1 MLLIVVYLFCT
12 VFATATTG
20 CKPAKINYYG
30 FVARIYRYHLNS
42 HMGWHP
48 DFFSDHYKRYHWSH
62 GPENRLKNN
71 IKEQKPL
78 KVVKK
83 IKNINFDIHASSY
96 EIVHG
101 EVYGYPMT
109 VSNFTLEL
117 SGYFRAHSTGT
128 YTFRLAADN
137 GATLQ
142 FGSGLTCCDDASGSV
157 SGKFHIETMGPH
169 GGGGNTAKNVHM
181 ASFDLTEGIYYPVKI
196 VMFNWRGNAGLH
208 LSATDPSGETTTEF
222 GRAVFQGKFDQKC
235 TTTVTSAWKKTFT
248 STKTQLGA
256 STNTVVVR
264 VPKATIT
271 RTIAGQHTYA
281 LTRTVTGELTNT
293 VVVEK
298 ASSAPPAVK
307 TLKKPLKKTTAPEKG
322 HGKPSSALSGHPSP
336 IEVSKTQSEP
346 QKSAVV
352 KPPAHHN
359 KHKNHFES
367 TFHKQDAFFG
377 KSDSLALKCIQSLLG
392 KARRA
397 ADLPE
402 YCLPEEG
409 ETSAALLHDELFDPS
424 ILENHRDLDGLEHNA
439 ENLGLDNSTDIVS
452 NMDEKNDSD
461 YERLFSELMRLE
473 EDSDGVSEQDN
484 MGNSPESVQI
494 DYPAAITSLVSTFGN
509 KELISSSSESGSEHT
524 KESTATGA
532 ISTTSGSFD
541 GFEAGNLGEDANSNL
556 NSHHTMV
563 PPNPKGEDEAALSL
577 RREQLFLALV
587 RNQGATPTPIGR
599 DHPRFEDSAISSN
612 SIFGLSAAGSTTQSA
627 VVSELPSMKSA
638 SVIHDMGLQ
647 PKEPESMSTLIVDDS
662 ALDSAAEPLPMSD
675 ASPPQSFL
683 HQKPEESLMGNA
695 VVSNVPGIEKVS
707 IYSDNESSI
716 SSMGSQS
723 EVWIESKAEPQP
735 SVVSNSEFHG
745 NSENV
750 VSSQNAA
757 SGLGSTS
764 HAMHFSYSSASAGV
778 EEPQSDVAKG
788 HRAPEKAG
796 QVSQAYDFEKERITS
811 ESFSSLPD
819 LPLSDTIHETYTW
832 GSESAEPATGSD
844 VEPIQ
849 ALSASSMQN
858 LKLVDTSSESVITPL
873 EEGVVH
879 NTGFGVLLGDES
891 HLSGS
896 GGKMAPELLF
906 AEETAGVSN
915 EDHLPK
921 SEFSNGT
928 FEAAKL
934 LEVESVSTNH
944 SSTPSP
950 GLLSTSISQP
960 KETGTVDEDS
970 NTVPGNEEMFEEDLG
985 EVFGNGEEVFPE
997 ETHNVGSN
1005 SGQNSGQNSVFEST
1019 SSASP
1024 SISFPLKDSSETTS
1038 GPEALFSE
1046 KDQAADSGFEGNS
1059 GSGNKI
1065 SGFTP
1070 VASSSMIESSGSSDV
1085 LETFSFYSLEKEES
1099 QRLEETLDVA
1109 SASPSK
1115 SAGQESG
1122 SFLSE
1127 HKKAEIHEVEMHKS
1141 GEKSAVSS
1149 SHSNANTFFGE
1160 IDLVS
1165 GAISA
1170 FSDAGVLSESLSVS
1184 ELAQNTV
1191 LPSAASDAFPE
1202 SEGDKIA
1209 LPSFNSPDRTA
1220 EVHSNGPSKDSLAQG
1235 SNSDKSGSPQ
1245 DSFEKANGQAAGDAK
1260 VAEAPSNSSG
1270 SDDSRES
1277 PLDPGSSLA
1286 NKNSISEL
1294 ASNESDTIVSGFA
1307 KENIMGSTPS
1317 SVLFD
1322 ESTNTSNG
1330 QVTDKD
1336 EGKNNVFDESD
1347 ANDTYLDSIKSISA
1361 FGTASMSMTLS
1372 DLGSDSGLVSD
1383 AESANLRAK
1392 DGFESSSETGLP
1404 VMQTHVEFS
1413 SAFLIRNGSKSE
1425 ASETVKDTKG
1435 RASSESSHSKYSVDS
1450 AGSFAGGPESEI
1462 ANLDLLNTSS
1472 INHIIGSNR
1481 LSNSSGNNVGESKA
1495 LQSENADSEESMGD
1509 HEFEDISE
1517 ASDDDNSQNLFGVDV
1532 FSSLQGSLD
1541 AYKAAETRA
1550 RVDKFMNLPSKSA
1563 SENELIESES
1573 FESGA
1578 SKVFS
1583 QAAPLITS
1591 GALEMVHENQS
1602 QVDAGESIG
1611 QAQVEALG
1619 GLNSSSAKIQ
1629 KPFAILEHENDTGAL
1644 FHHMT
1649 WSGEYS
1655 FSGFQ
1660 PHKSSGLSLVSDQN
1674 QISASHVLPESKAS
1688 IDSTGFA
1695 DAGLGSVILSKSM
1708 AEAYQVSQMGASGHG
1723 HENSQNSSPI
1733 SHGEF
1738 AAEDSKTMP
1747 PAENLSQDF
1756 GSPAFP
1762 SGVSMVKGVL
1772 QTDRDEKETPA
1783 SSHIIDDIPSSHAS
1797 FPEGSNQVLEMSK
1810 NPEIDSYS
1818 LSSTEESWEKSYFV
1832 DSESLV
1838 SKFEEEA
1845 NPKSSETP
1853 VEEEPSQTVGMEL
1866 SPTDLADSDF
1876 DDLHGNGQGIEISTD
1891 AFETSVST
1899 QEEML
1904 ASTKS
1909 DFGRPTHSSEDSTSA
1924 SLDEVKSSLLP
1935 EFSAKF
1941 PSSDSKTPVPEY
1953 DSKSVPSMTTGKISP
1968 SSIMDSDSSSHES
1981 VKEPRPLRL
1990 RKSVAGEENVDS
2002 TGLGPAIVPANNT
2015 SIADSII
2022 SSSVD
2027 AAVSSASISA
2037 GSGKGQDII
2046 DELSHSTQQGY
2057 PIHGMPAKNA
2067 SESQTSGIYAES
2079 VPSPS
2084 TQGAAET
2091 DSAWSRIEASS
2102 NSGKPSFDV
2111 YDLTQTNGPLVN
2123 DQNMVDESALVYSD
2137 TPIGA
2142 SSAKSEYS
2150 MKELESLTISENGPA
2165 ASEVAPIASSNGS
2178 YSAWASLVES
2188 ANYSQGIADIREA
2201 DAGLVAKASGD
2212 GFRRTSEYDLSQ
2224 PERSKEKIGIVS
2236 EKFST
2241 ASANEKDSFA
2251 SAPISGNATF
2261 SNASESMIS
2270 SAFEDS
2276 SSTRDIAGHVY
2287 SLSGSLA
2294 LSTSHSAGDS
2304 SESDHYFSGNELLG
2318 SVNSKDYETSTNHT
2332 YSAAGS
2338 LEIGFIANLKKSP
2351 QSGRHDTVNSTDL
2364 SQISY
2369 FSDDSKDSGHDSASN
2384 LSAHGGKFV
2393 DKEHAYMLS
2402 LEDMMFAD
2410 EAVYAN
2416 DDMSTNQVGFIA
2428 SSKQVSKLQH
2438 SGFEKPGKEKSTT
2451 RRVISAAPSATM
2463 TSLGFHSPESSNIS
2477 TQKSSGDESP
2487 LDLQESELDEDIRI
2501 DGFAITDFET
2511 MSESAGTSLPMNESP
2526 GRLATKTSDVM
2537 ELSGNLARNT
2547 SLSMRSWPNFVA
2559 STLRS
2564 DSTGARTFPGNRTLL
2579 QSKTSALET
2588 GSTHP
2593 VFPSF
2598 SSHEL
2603 GSGQISDSA
2612 TLQKTQAKT
2621 LSRESSHEVPTGPIV
2636 TQAMVETR
2644 PTAEKNV
2651 RYTSLSTA
2659 DGGIVSPDS
2668 LGATFADYG
2677 SPTDAPARV
2686 FNTGSA
2692 SRFESQ
2698 SFQFSTSSREPQD
2711 QKINFEQDIGTLTTT
2726 ETSGMAFGF
2735 QETPLRD
2742 EAKTW
2747 VHNSG
2752 SDASELAI
2760 HSWKEVGNNSESMAS
2775 TYQIDASNTP
2785 KATPSIYGL
2794 IKSEQIHAN
2803 NVPIITELG
2812 SLSPGEGNNNMPKI
2826 SVSEKNEENTNF
2838 SLSACESLGSID
2850 SCKLSSDV
2858 SNAHNTISDDWK
2870 KTITTIFCPY
2880 ESCGKDTF
2888 VADKMNSSASNASK
2902 NSKNEVLSAVHDTI
2916 NSALH
2921 KTNTFQNASVESLR
2935 HVPVMEGAGAV
2946 TSAMS
2951 LLAITAHFV
2960 NFLLF

>member
-62 GPENRLKNN
+62 GAENRLKNN
-71 IKEQKPL
+71 IMEQKPL

-307 TLKKPLKKTTAPEKG
+307 SSKKPLKKTTASGKG
-322 HGKPSSALSGHPSP
+322 HEKPNSALFGRPTSLA
-336 IEVSKTQSEP
+336 VSKTQSEP
-346 QKSAVV
+346 EKSAVV

-367 TFHKQDAFFG
+367 TFHRKNASHEKGGF
-377 KSDSLALKCIQSLLG
+377 LALTCIQSLLG

-402 YCLPEEG
+402 YCLPEEE

-424 ILENHRDLDGLEHNA
+424 ILENHRDIDGLEHNA
-439 ENLGLDNSTDIVS
+439 ENLGFDNSTEVIS
-452 NMDEKNDSD
+452 SLDEKNDPD
-461 YERLFSELMRLE
+461 FEKLFGEYVRFE
-473 EDSDGVSEQDN
+473 ETLDGIPDQDN
-484 MGNSPESVQI
+484 MENSPESVQI
-494 DYPAAITSLVSTFGN
+494 DSTVAKTS
-509 KELISSSSESGSEHT
+509 LISSFVYMKLISSRSESGLENT
-524 KESTATGA
+524 KESTTTGA
-532 ISTTSGSFD
+532 ISTISGSFD
-541 GFEAGNLGEDANSNL
+541 GFDAGNLGENANSN
-556 NSHHTMV
+556 SIPHHTMV
-563 PPNPKGEDEAALSL
+563 PPNPKAEDEAALSL
-577 RREQLFLALV
+577 RRDQLFLALV
-587 RNQGATPTPIGR
+587 RNQGATPTPIER
-599 DHPRFEDSAISSN
+599 EHPRSESYAISSN
-612 SIFGLSAAGSTTQSA
+612 SIFGLSAAGSTTQSD

-638 SVIHDMGLQ
+638 SVIHNAILQ
-647 PKEPESMSTLIVDDS
+647 PNEPESMSTLIVDDS
-662 ALDSAAEPLPMSD
+662 ALDYAAEPLPLTD
-675 ASPPQSFL
+675 ASPSQGFMD
-683 HQKPEESLMGNA
+683 QKPEESLMGNA
-695 VVSNVPGIEKVS
+695 VVSSGPEFEKAS
-707 IYSDNESSI
+707 FYSNDELSTSSI
-716 SSMGSQS
+716 GSQS
-723 EVWIESKAEPQP
+723 EVWNESNAEPQP

-745 NSENV
+745 NSENA
-750 VSSQNAA
+750 VSSQNIV
-757 SGLGSTS
+757 SGLESTS
-764 HAMHFSYSSASAGV
+764 HAMHSSYSSASVSAR
-778 EEPQSDVAKG
+778 EPHSDVAKG

-796 QVSQAYDFEKERITS
+796 QVSQAYDFKEERITS
-811 ESFSSLPD
+811 ESLSSLPD

-832 GSESAEPATGSD
+832 GSESAGPATGSD

-849 ALSASSMQN
+849 ALSAASMQN
-858 LKLVDTSSESVITPL
+858 LKLVDTSSESMFTPL
-873 EEGVVH
+873 EEGVIH
-879 NTGFGVLLGDES
+879 NTGANFSLVDES

-915 EDHLPK
+915 GDDLLN
-921 SEFSNGT
+921 SEISNGT

-934 LEVESVSTNH
+934 SAVESVSTNH

-950 GLLSTSISQP
+950 GSLSANISQP
-960 KETGTVDEDS
+960 KETGTVGEEADM
-970 NTVPGNEEMFEEDLG
+970 VPGNEEMFEEDLG

-997 ETHNVGSN
+997 ESDDIDSN
-1005 SGQNSGQNSVFEST
+1005 LGQNSVFEST
-1019 SSASP
+1019 SSAFS
-1024 SISFPLKDSSETTS
+1024 SIPFPLKDSSETIS
-1038 GPEALFSE
+1038 GFEASFSE
-1046 KDQAADSGFEGNS
+1046 KYQAADSGFEGNS
-1059 GSGNKI
+1059 LVSESGNKI

-1070 VASSSMIESSGSSDV
+1070 VASSTMIESSGSSEV
-1085 LETFSFYSLEKEES
+1085 LEKFSFYSPENEEL
-1099 QRLEETLDVA
+1099 QRLEETLNVA
-1109 SASPSK
+1109 STNPLK

-1122 SFLSE
+1122 SSLSE

-1141 GEKSAVSS
+1141 GEKSAFSS
-1149 SHSNANTFFGE
+1149 SHSNANAFFGE

-1170 FSDAGVLSESLSVS
+1170 LSGAGVVSESLSAS
-1184 ELAQNTV
+1184 ELAQSTV

-1202 SEGDKIA
+1202 SKSDKIA
-1209 LPSFNSPDRTA
+1209 LPSLSSPEMTA
-1220 EVHSNGPSKDSLAQG
+1220 EMHLTYPAKDPLAQG
-1235 SNSDKSGSPQ
+1235 SYSDKSGSPR
-1245 DSFEKANGQAAGDAK
+1245 DSFEKGNGQAADDAK

-1270 SDDSRES
+1270 SPDSRES

-1286 NKNSISEL
+1286 NKNSVSEL
-1294 ASNESDTIVSGFA
+1294 VSNIMDTFSLDFA

-1322 ESTNTSNG
+1322 ESTNTLNS
-1330 QVTDKD
+1330 QVTDKN
-1336 EGKNNVFDESD
+1336 EGKNDVFDESVT
-1347 ANDTYLDSIKSISA
+1347 NDTSRDSIKPISA
-1361 FGTASMSMTLS
+1361 LGTASMSMTLS
-1372 DLGSDSGLVSD
+1372 DLGSASGSVSD

-1392 DGFESSSETGLP
+1392 DGFESNSEIGLSF
-1404 VMQTHVEFS
+1404 VQTHVEFS

-1425 ASETVKDTKG
+1425 VSETVKDTKG

-1450 AGSFAGGPESEI
+1450 AGAFVSGTESEF
-1462 ANLDLLNTSS
+1462 ANLELLNTSS

-1481 LSNSSGNNVGESKA
+1481 LSNSSGENVNDFKPS
-1495 LQSENADSEESMGD
+1495 QSENAVSEESMGD
-1509 HEFEDISE
+1509 NEFEDISE
-1517 ASDDDNSQNLFGVDV
+1517 NNDEENSQNLFGVDV
-1532 FSSLQGSLD
+1532 FTSLQGSLD
-1541 AYKAAETRA
+1541 AYKAAETGA
-1550 RVDKFMNLPSKSA
+1550 HVNKFMHLPLKSA

-1591 GALEMVHENQS
+1591 GALELIDENKS
-1602 QVDAGESIG
+1602 QVDAGESIS

-1619 GLNSSSAKIQ
+1619 ESNSSSAKIP
-1629 KPFAILEHENDTGAL
+1629 KPFAILEHENGTDTL
-1644 FHHMT
+1644 FHHMAR
-1649 WSGEYS
+1649 SGEYS
-1655 FSGFQ
+1655 FSGFR
-1660 PHKSSGLSLVSDQN
+1660 PAKSSGSSLVSDQD

-1695 DAGLGSVILSKSM
+1695 DASLGSVILSNSM
-1708 AEAYQVSQMGASGHG
+1708 AEVYQISQMGASSHG
-1723 HENSQNSSPI
+1723 HENAQNSFPS

-1747 PAENLSQDF
+1747 PVKNLSQDF
-1756 GSPAFP
+1756 GNSAFP
-1762 SGVSMVKGVL
+1762 SGDSMVKGVS
-1772 QTDRDEKETPA
+1772 QTDRDGKETPA
-1783 SSHIIDDIPSSHAS
+1783 SSDIIDVIPSSHAS

-1810 NPEIDSYS
+1810 HPDFDLYS
-1818 LSSTEESWEKSYFV
+1818 LRPTEDSWDKSYFV
-1832 DSESLV
+1832 DSESLI

-1853 VEEEPSQTVGMEL
+1853 VEEDPSQTVGMEL
-1866 SPTDLADSDF
+1866 SPTDLADTDF
-1876 DDLHGNGQGIEISTD
+1876 DDLHGNGQGIEITTD

-1904 ASTKS
+1904 ASANS
-1909 DFGRPTHSSEDSTSA
+1909 DFGRPNHSSEDSTSA
-1924 SLDEVKSSLLP
+1924 SLDEVKSSQIP
-1935 EFSAKF
+1935 EFSARV
-1941 PSSDSKTPVPEY
+1941 PSSDSKTFAPEY
-1953 DSKSVPSMTTGKISP
+1953 DSKSDPSMATGEVSP
-1968 SSIMDSDSSSHES
+1968 SSITASESSSHES

-2002 TGLGPAIVPANNT
+2002 TGLGPTIFPANNT
-2015 SIADSII
+2015 SIADTII
-2022 SSSVD
+2022 SLSVD
-2027 AAVSSASISA
+2027 DALSSASIWTEV
-2037 GSGKGQDII
+2037 GKGQDLI
-2046 DELSHSTQQGY
+2046 DELSSSTQQGY
-2057 PIHGMPAKNA
+2057 PLHEKSAKNA
-2067 SESQTSGIYAES
+2067 SESDSSGIYAES

-2091 DSAWSRIEASS
+2091 ESAWSRIEAGS
-2102 NSGKPSFDV
+2102 NSGKPSSDE

-2123 DQNMVDESALVYSD
+2123 DQNVVKVSALVSSI

-2150 MKELESLTISENGPA
+2150 MKELESLTISENGSAP
-2165 ASEVAPIASSNGS
+2165 SEVAPVASNNGS
-2178 YSAWASLVES
+2178 YSAWAPPVE
-2188 ANYSQGIADIREA
+2188 NLDYSQEIAGIREENA
-2201 DAGLVAKASGD
+2201 KLVGKASGD
-2212 GFRRTSEYDLSQ
+2212 GFGGTSEYDLSQ
-2224 PERSKEKIGIVS
+2224 TDRQTSRIELFS
-2236 EKFST
+2236 ETYSS

-2251 SAPISGNATF
+2251 GAPTSDNATF
-2261 SNASESMIS
+2261 SIASESMIS

-2276 SSTRDIAGHVY
+2276 SSIHDIAGHSY
-2287 SLSGSLA
+2287 SLPSSPA
-2294 LSTSHSAGDS
+2294 LSTIHSTGS
-2304 SESDHYFSGNELLG
+2304 LSKSDHYLLGNELFE
-2318 SVNSKDYETSTNHT
+2318 SSNSKDYETSTNHT
-2332 YSAAGS
+2332 DSAAGS
-2338 LEIGFIANLKKSP
+2338 LESGFIANLRKMP
-2351 QSGRHDTVNSTDL
+2351 QSGRHDTINSTDL

-2369 FSDDSKDSGHDSASN
+2369 LSDHAEGSGHDSASN
-2384 LSAHGGKFV
+2384 ISAQGGNFV
-2393 DKEHAYMLS
+2393 EKEQAYMLS

-2416 DDMSTNQVGFIA
+2416 DDMSTDQVGQNAF
-2428 SSKQVSKLQH
+2428 SKEVSKLQN
-2438 SGFEKPGKEKSTT
+2438 SGFEKPGEEKVTA
-2451 RRVISAAPSATM
+2451 RHVISAASFATM
-2463 TSLGFHSPESSNIS
+2463 TSLGFHSAEPRNIS
-2477 TQKSSGDESP
+2477 TQKSSGDEPPMDS
-2487 LDLQESELDEDIRI
+2487 QEMELDEDIRI

-2511 MSESAGTSLPMNESP
+2511 MSESAETSLSMNESS
-2526 GRLATKTSDVM
+2526 GTMATRTSDVM
-2537 ELSGNLARNT
+2537 ELSVISARNT
-2547 SLSMRSWPNFVA
+2547 SLTLESSSNSVT
-2559 STLRS
+2559 STFSS
-2564 DSTGARTFPGNRTLL
+2564 DSTGAQTLPGNSTLL
-2579 QSKTSALET
+2579 QSKTSALDT
-2588 GSTHP
+2588 GSSHP
-2593 VFPSF
+2593 IF
-2598 SSHEL
+2598 SGFSAHMFDL
-2603 GSGQISDSA
+2603 GRISDSA
-2612 TLQKTQAKT
+2612 ALQKTQART
-2621 LSRESSHEVPTGPIV
+2621 LSRESSHGVPTGPMV

-2644 PTAEKNV
+2644 PTAEDNV

-2659 DGGIVSPDS
+2659 DGGIVSADS
-2668 LGATFADYG
+2668 SGATFADYG
-2677 SPTDAPARV
+2677 SPADFPV
-2686 FNTGSA
+2686 HMIETGSA

-2698 SFQFSTSSREPQD
+2698 SFQFSTSLREPQD
-2711 QKINFEQDIGTLTTT
+2711 QKVKFEQDIETLTTI
-2726 ETSGMAFGF
+2726 ESSGMAFGF
-2735 QETPLRD
+2735 QETPLRE

-2752 SDASELAI
+2752 SDASKPAI
-2760 HSWKEVGNNSESMAS
+2760 FSWKGVENNTESMTP
-2775 TYQIDASNTP
+2775 TYQFDASNTP

-2803 NVPIITELG
+2803 IVPIITELG
-2812 SLSPGEGNNNMPKI
+2812 SLSLGEGNNNMPKI
-2826 SVSEKNEENTNF
+2826 SVSVKNEENENF
-2838 SLSACESLGSID
+2838 LLSTCESLGSID

-2858 SNAHNTISDDWK
+2858 SNAHNTIPDDWK

-2888 VADKMNSSASNASK
+2888 VADKIDSSSSDASK
-2902 NSKNEVLSAVHDTI
+2902 YSKNEFVSAVHDTI
-2916 NSALH
+2916 NSAFH
-2921 KTNTFQNASVESLR
+2921 KTNTFQNASVESPR

-2946 TSAMS
+2946 TPAMS

>member
-62 GPENRLKNN
+62 GAENRLKNN
-71 IKEQKPL
+71 IMEQKPL

-248 STKTQLGA
+248 STRTQLGA

-271 RTIAGQHTYA
+271 RTIAGQHMYA

-307 TLKKPLKKTTAPEKG
+307 TLKKPLKKTTASEKG

-346 QKSAVV
+346 EKSAVV

-367 TFHKQDAFFG
+367 TFHRKNASHEKGGF
-377 KSDSLALKCIQSLLG
+377 LALTCIQSLLG

-409 ETSAALLHDELFDPS
+409 KELTAALLHDELFDPS
-424 ILENHRDLDGLEHNA
+424 ILENHHDLDGLEHNA
-439 ENLGLDNSTDIVS
+439 ENLGFDNSTDIVS
-452 NMDEKNDSD
+452 NMDEKNDPD

-473 EDSDGVSEQDN
+473 EDSDGVSEQEN
-484 MGNSPESVQI
+484 MENSPESVQI
-494 DYPAAITSLVSTFGN
+494 DYPAAKTSLVSSFVN
-509 KELISSSSESGSEHT
+509 KELISSSSESGSENT
-524 KESTATGA
+524 KESTTTGA
-532 ISTTSGSFD
+532 ISTISGSFD
-541 GFEAGNLGEDANSNL
+541 GFEAGNLGENANSNL

-563 PPNPKGEDEAALSL
+563 PPIPKGEDEAALSL
-577 RREQLFLALV
+577 RRDQLFLALV
-587 RNQGATPTPIGR
+587 RNQGAALTAIER
-599 DHPRFEDSAISSN
+599 ENPRSENSAISSG
-612 SIFGLSAAGSTTQSA
+612 SIFGLSAAGSTTQSGM
-627 VVSELPSMKSA
+627 VSGMPSMKSA
-638 SVIHDMGLQ
+638 SVIHVTGLQ
-647 PKEPESMSTLIVDDS
+647 PKEPEMRTTLIADDS

-675 ASPPQSFL
+675 ASPSQGFMD
-683 HQKPEESLMGNA
+683 QKPEESLMGNA
-695 VVSNVPGIEKVS
+695 VVSNVPEFEKVS
-707 IYSDNESSI
+707 IYSNNESSI
-716 SSMGSQS
+716 SSIGSQS
-723 EVWIESKAEPQP
+723 EVWIESNAEPQP
-735 SVVSNSEFHG
+735 SVVSNSEFHR

-750 VSSQNAA
+750 VSFQNAA
-757 SGLGSTS
+757 NGYESAT
-764 HAMHFSYSSASAGV
+764 HAMSSSYSSASAGV

-788 HRAPEKAG
+788 HIASEKAG
-796 QVSQAYDFEKERITS
+796 QVSQAYDFEKENMHR
-811 ESFSSLPD
+811 ESLSSLPD
-819 LPLSDTIHETYTW
+819 LPLSNNIHETYIW
-832 GSESAEPATGSD
+832 GSESAEPATSSD

-849 ALSASSMQN
+849 ALSAASMQN

-873 EEGVVH
+873 EAGVIH
-879 NTGFGVLLGDES
+879 NTGFGVSLGDAS

-921 SEFSNGT
+921 SELSNGT

-934 LEVESVSTNH
+934 STIESVSTNH

-950 GLLSTSISQP
+950 GSLSTHMSQP
-960 KETGTVDEDS
+960 KETGTVGEEADM
-970 NTVPGNEEMFEEDLG
+970 VPGNEEMFEEDLG

-997 ETHNVGSN
+997 ESYDIGS
-1005 SGQNSGQNSVFEST
+1005 NSGQNSVFEST

-1024 SISFPLKDSSETTS
+1024 SIPFSLKDSSETMS
-1038 GPEALFSE
+1038 GSEASFSE
-1046 KDQAADSGFEGNS
+1046 KYQAADSGFEGNS
-1059 GSGNKI
+1059 LVLGSGNQ
-1065 SGFTP
+1065 SGAFTP
-1070 VASSSMIESSGSSDV
+1070 VASSTMIESSGSSEV
-1085 LETFSFYSLEKEES
+1085 LEKFSFFSPENEELSRSEK
-1099 QRLEETLDVA
+1099 TLDVA
-1109 SASPSK
+1109 SASLV
-1115 SAGQESG
+1115 AGQESG
-1122 SFLSE
+1122 SSLGE
-1127 HKKAEIHEVEMHKS
+1127 HKKAEIHEVEMEKS
-1141 GEKSAVSS
+1141 EKASAVSS
-1149 SHSNANTFFGE
+1149 SHSNANAFFGE

-1165 GAISA
+1165 GAFSA
-1170 FSDAGVLSESLSVS
+1170 LSGAGVVSESLSVP
-1184 ELAQNTV
+1184 ELAQSTV

-1202 SEGDKIA
+1202 SEGDKVVSA
-1209 LPSFNSPDRTA
+1209 LLSSPEKTA
-1220 EVHSNGPSKDSLAQG
+1220 EMHLTYPAKDPLAQE
-1235 SNSDKSGSPQ
+1235 SYSDKSGSPK
-1245 DSFEKANGQAAGDAK
+1245 DSFEKANGQAADDAN
-1260 VAEAPSNSSG
+1260 VAEAPSNLSG

-1294 ASNESDTIVSGFA
+1294 ASNESDTFVSGSARELFRD
-1307 KENIMGSTPS
+1307 STPS
-1317 SVLFD
+1317 RLSFD
-1322 ESTNTSNG
+1322 ESTNTLNG
-1330 QVTDKD
+1330 QVTDKG
-1336 EGKNNVFDESD
+1336 EGTNNVSDESV
-1347 ANDTYLDSIKSISA
+1347 ANDTSRDSIKSISA

-1372 DLGSDSGLVSD
+1372 DLGSDSGSVSD

-1392 DGFESSSETGLP
+1392 DGFESYSETGLP
-1404 VMQTHVEFS
+1404 VVQTHVEFS

-1425 ASETVKDTKG
+1425 ASETVKDTNG
-1435 RASSESSHSKYSVDS
+1435 RASSGSSHSKYSVDS
-1450 AGSFAGGPESEI
+1450 AGSFAGGTESEF

-1472 INHIIGSNR
+1472 INHSIGSNR
-1481 LSNSSGNNVGESKA
+1481 LSNSSGENVGESKA
-1495 LQSENADSEESMGD
+1495 SQSENADSEESMGNN
-1509 HEFEDISE
+1509 EFEDISE
-1517 ASDDDNSQNLFGVDV
+1517 SSDEDNSQNLFGVDV
-1532 FSSLQGSLD
+1532 FTSLRGSLD
-1541 AYKAAETRA
+1541 AYKAAETGA
-1550 RVDKFMNLPSKSA
+1550 HVDKFMKLPSKSA
-1563 SENELIESES
+1563 QEKEIFDSEP
-1573 FESGA
+1573 FDSGA

-1591 GALEMVHENQS
+1591 GALELIDENPS
-1602 QVDAGESIG
+1602 QVDAGESIS

-1619 GLNSSSAKIQ
+1619 GSNSSNAKIP
-1629 KPFAILEHENDTGAL
+1629 KPFAILEHENDTGTL

-1655 FSGFQ
+1655 FSGSQ
-1660 PHKSSGLSLVSDQN
+1660 PAKSSGLSLVSDQD
-1674 QISASHVLPESKAS
+1674 QISLSHVLPESKAS
-1688 IDSTGFA
+1688 INSTGFA
-1695 DAGLGSVILSKSM
+1695 DASLESVILSKSM
-1708 AEAYQVSQMGASGHG
+1708 AEVYQISQMGASSHG
-1723 HENSQNSSPI
+1723 HENAQNPLPS
-1733 SHGEF
+1733 SHGQI

-1747 PAENLSQDF
+1747 PVKNLSQDF
-1756 GSPAFP
+1756 GNPAFP
-1762 SGVSMVKGVL
+1762 SGASMVREVSS
-1772 QTDRDEKETPA
+1772 TDRDEKEMPA

-1797 FPEGSNQVLEMSK
+1797 FPEGSNQVLELSK
-1810 NPEIDSYS
+1810 HPDFDSYS
-1818 LSSTEESWEKSYFV
+1818 LRPTEDSWEKSYFV
-1832 DSESLV
+1832 DSEKLV
-1838 SKFEEEA
+1838 SKFEEKA
-1845 NPKSSETP
+1845 NPKSFETP
-1853 VEEEPSQTVGMEL
+1853 VEEEPSQTVEMEL

-1904 ASTKS
+1904 ASANS
-1909 DFGRPTHSSEDSTSA
+1909 DFGHPTYSIEDLTSA
-1924 SLDEVKSSLLP
+1924 GLDEVKSSQLP

-1941 PSSDSKTPVPEY
+1941 PSSDSKTFAPED
-1953 DSKSVPSMTTGKISP
+1953 DSKSVPSMATGDFSP
-1968 SSIMDSDSSSHES
+1968 SSFTDLDSSSHES

-1990 RKSVAGEENVDS
+1990 RKSVAGEENINS
-2002 TGLGPAIVPANNT
+2002 TGLVSNTFPANNT
-2015 SIADSII
+2015 SIVDTII

-2027 AAVSSASISA
+2027 AALSSASIWTEM
-2037 GSGKGQDII
+2037 GKDQDII
-2046 DELSHSTQQGY
+2046 DELSHSTQQGHS
-2057 PIHGMPAKNA
+2057 IHGIPAENA

-2079 VPSPS
+2079 VPSLN
-2084 TQGAAET
+2084 TQAAAET
-2091 DSAWSRIEASS
+2091 ESAWSRIEAGS

-2111 YDLTQTNGPLVN
+2111 YDLMRTNGPLEN
-2123 DQNMVDESALVYSD
+2123 GQNMVSGSALVSSI

-2150 MKELESLTISENGPA
+2150 MKELESLTISEIGSA

-2178 YSAWASLVES
+2178 YSAWASSVES
-2188 ANYSQGIADIREA
+2188 PNYSEDKTNIREA
-2201 DAGLVAKASGD
+2201 DAGLVPKNPGD
-2212 GFRRTSEYDLSQ
+2212 GFRGTSEYGWSQ
-2224 PERSKEKIGIVS
+2224 SDRPTSRIELFS
-2236 EKFST
+2236 ETYSS
-2241 ASANEKDSFA
+2241 ASANEKNSFA
-2251 SAPISGNATF
+2251 SAAISGNATF
-2261 SNASESMIS
+2261 SIASESMMS

-2287 SLSGSLA
+2287 SLPSSPA
-2294 LSTSHSAGDS
+2294 LSTIHSTGS
-2304 SESDHYFSGNELLG
+2304 LSKSDHYFSGNELLG

-2332 YSAAGS
+2332 DSAAGS
-2338 LEIGFIANLKKSP
+2338 LESGFIANLKKSP

-2369 FSDDSKDSGHDSASN
+2369 LSDDSKDSGHDSASN
-2384 LSAHGGKFV
+2384 ISAQGDNLV
-2393 DKEHAYMLS
+2393 EKEHAYMLS

-2416 DDMSTNQVGFIA
+2416 DDISTDQVGFIA
-2428 SSKQVSKLQH
+2428 SSKEVSRLQN
-2438 SGFEKPGKEKSTT
+2438 SGFEKPGKENSTT
-2451 RRVISAAPSATM
+2451 RRVSSAAPSATM
-2463 TSLGFHSPESSNIS
+2463 MSLGSHSAEPRNIS
-2477 TQKSSGDESP
+2477 TQKSVGDESP
-2487 LDLQESELDEDIRI
+2487 LDLQEMELDEDIRI
-2501 DGFAITDFET
+2501 DGFAITNIET
-2511 MSESAGTSLPMNESP
+2511 MPEIAGTSLLKNEIS
-2526 GRLATKTSDVM
+2526 GRLATKTSDVTQF
-2537 ELSGNLARNT
+2537 SAISARNT
-2547 SLSMRSWPNFVA
+2547 SLRLESSMNFVQ
-2559 STLRS
+2559 STLSS
-2564 DSTGARTFPGNRTLL
+2564 DSTGAQTFSGNRTLL
-2579 QSKTSALET
+2579 QSKTGSLET
-2588 GSTHP
+2588 GSSHP
-2593 VFPSF
+2593 IFPDF
-2598 SSHEL
+2598 SAHMFDL
-2603 GSGQISDSA
+2603 GQISDA
-2612 TLQKTQAKT
+2612 GALQKTQAKT
-2621 LSRESSHEVPTGPIV
+2621 LSRESSHEVPTGPMV

-2659 DGGIVSPDS
+2659 DGGIVSADS
-2668 LGATFADYG
+2668 SGATFADYG
-2677 SPTDAPARV
+2677 SPTEISARV

-2698 SFQFSTSSREPQD
+2698 SFQVSTSSREPQD
-2711 QKINFEQDIGTLTTT
+2711 QKTHSEQDFGTLTTT

-2747 VHNSG
+2747 DHNSG
-2752 SDASELAI
+2752 SDASEPAI
-2760 HSWKEVGNNSESMAS
+2760 RSWKGVGKNAESMTP
-2775 TYQIDASNTP
+2775 TYQFDASNTP

-2803 NVPIITELG
+2803 NVPIITEPG
-2812 SLSPGEGNNNMPKI
+2812 SVSPGEGNNNIPKI
-2826 SVSEKNEENTNF
+2826 SVSVKNEENENF
-2838 SLSACESLGSID
+2838 SLSACKSLGSID

-2880 ESCGKDTF
+2880 ESCGKDTL
-2888 VADKMNSSASNASK
+2888 VADKIDSSSSDASK
-2902 NSKNEVLSAVHDTI
+2902 NSKNEFVSAVHDTI
-2916 NSALH
+2916 NSAFH

>member
-62 GPENRLKNN
+62 GAENRLKNN

-281 LTRTVTGELTNT
+281 LTRTETGELTNT

-307 TLKKPLKKTTAPEKG
+307 SSKKPLKKTNASEKG
-322 HGKPSSALSGHPSP
+322 HGKPSSALFGRPSP
-336 IEVSKTQSEP
+336 IEVSKTQSGSK
-346 QKSAVV
+346 KSAVV

-367 TFHKQDAFFG
+367 TFHRKNASHEKGGF
-377 KSDSLALKCIQSLLG
+377 LALTCIQSLLG

-409 ETSAALLHDELFDPS
+409 ETSAALLHDELFGPS
-424 ILENHRDLDGLEHNA
+424 ILENHRDIDGLEHNA
-439 ENLGLDNSTDIVS
+439 ENLGFDNSTDIVS
-452 NMDEKNDSD
+452 NMDEKNDPD

-473 EDSDGVSEQDN
+473 EDSDGFSEQDN

-494 DYPAAITSLVSTFGN
+494 DYPAAKTSLVSSFGN

-524 KESTATGA
+524 KESTATRA
-532 ISTTSGSFD
+532 ISTISGSFD
-541 GFEAGNLGEDANSNL
+541 GFDAGNLGEDANSNS

-577 RREQLFLALV
+577 RRDQLFLALV
-587 RNQGATPTPIGR
+587 RNQGATPTPIER
-599 DHPRFEDSAISSN
+599 DQPRSEDSGISSN
-612 SIFGLSAAGSTTQSA
+612 SIFGLSAAGSTTQSD

-638 SVIHDMGLQ
+638 SVIHVTGLQ
-647 PKEPESMSTLIVDDS
+647 PKEPEMRTTLIADDS
-662 ALDSAAEPLPMSD
+662 ALDYAAEPLPMSD
-675 ASPPQSFL
+675 ASPSQGFMD
-683 HQKPEESLMGNA
+683 QKLEESLIGNA
-695 VVSNVPGIEKVS
+695 VVSSVPEFEKVS
-707 IYSDNESSI
+707 FYSNDELSI
-716 SSMGSQS
+716 SSIGSQS
-723 EVWIESKAEPQP
+723 EVWIESNTEPQP
-735 SVVSNSEFHG
+735 GVVSDSEFHG
-745 NSENV
+745 NSENA
-750 VSSQNAA
+750 VSSQNIVI
-757 SGLGSTS
+757 GLESTS

-778 EEPQSDVAKG
+778 EGPKSDVAKG
-788 HRAPEKAG
+788 HIAPEMAG
-796 QVSQAYDFEKERITS
+796 QVSQTSDFEKERISS
-811 ESFSSLPD
+811 ESLSMLPD
-819 LPLSDTIHETYTW
+819 LPLSNTIHETYTW
-832 GSESAEPATGSD
+832 GSESAEPAASSD

-849 ALSASSMQN
+849 ALSAASMQN

-873 EEGVVH
+873 EEGVIH
-879 NTGFGVLLGDES
+879 NTGFGVSLGDEN

-896 GGKMAPELLF
+896 GGKMTPELLF

-921 SEFSNGT
+921 SELSNGT

-934 LEVESVSTNH
+934 SAVESVWTNH
-944 SSTPSP
+944 SSTPTP
-950 GLLSTSISQP
+950 GSLNTNISQP
-960 KETGTVDEDS
+960 KETGTVGEDS
-970 NTVPGNEEMFEEDLG
+970 DMVPENEEMFEEDLG

-997 ETHNVGSN
+997 ESYDVGQN
-1005 SGQNSGQNSVFEST
+1005 SSQNSGQNSVFEST

-1024 SISFPLKDSSETTS
+1024 SIPFSLKDSSETIS
-1038 GPEALFSE
+1038 GPEASFSE
-1046 KDQAADSGFEGNS
+1046 KYQAADSGFVRNSLVS
-1059 GSGNKI
+1059 GSGNQ
-1065 SGFTP
+1065 SGAFTP
-1070 VASSSMIESSGSSDV
+1070 VASSTMIESSGSSEV
-1085 LETFSFYSLEKEES
+1085 LEKFSFYSPENEELSRSEK
-1099 QRLEETLDVA
+1099 TLDVA

-1115 SAGQESG
+1115 LAGQESG
-1122 SFLSE
+1122 SSLSE
-1127 HKKAEIHEVEMHKS
+1127 HKKAEIHEVEMEKS
-1141 GEKSAVSS
+1141 GEISVFSS

-1170 FSDAGVLSESLSVS
+1170 FSGAGVVSESLSVPD
-1184 ELAQNTV
+1184 LAQKTV

-1209 LPSFNSPDRTA
+1209 LPSLNSPEKTA
-1220 EVHSNGPSKDSLAQG
+1220 EIHLNNPAKDPLAQG
-1235 SNSDKSGSPQ
+1235 SYSDKSGSPR
-1245 DSFEKANGQAAGDAK
+1245 DSFEKGNGQAAGDGN
-1260 VAEAPSNSSG
+1260 VTEAPSDVSG
-1270 SDDSRES
+1270 SPDSRVS

-1294 ASNESDTIVSGFA
+1294 DSNESDTIVSGFA

-1317 SVLFD
+1317 SVSFD
-1322 ESTNTSNG
+1322 EYANTSNG
-1330 QVTDKD
+1330 QVTDKV
-1336 EGKNNVFDESD
+1336 EAKNNVFDESVT
-1347 ANDTYLDSIKSISA
+1347 NDTSRDSIKSISA
-1361 FGTASMSMTLS
+1361 LETASMSMTLS
-1372 DLGSDSGLVSD
+1372 DLGSDSGSVSD

-1392 DGFESSSETGLP
+1392 DGFESYSETGLP
-1404 VMQTHVEFS
+1404 VVQTHVEFS

-1450 AGSFAGGPESEI
+1450 AGAFVSGTESEF
-1462 ANLDLLNTSS
+1462 ANLELSNTSS
-1472 INHIIGSNR
+1472 IDHIVGSHR
-1481 LSNSSGNNVGESKA
+1481 SSNSSGNNVGESKA
-1495 LQSENADSEESMGD
+1495 SQSENADSEESMGNN
-1509 HEFEDISE
+1509 EFEDTSE
-1517 ASDDDNSQNLFGVDV
+1517 TSDEDNIQNLFGVDV
-1532 FSSLQGSLD
+1532 FTSLQGSLD
-1541 AYKAAETRA
+1541 AYKAAETGA
-1550 RVDKFMNLPSKSA
+1550 HVNKFMNLPSKSA

-1573 FESGA
+1573 FESEA
-1578 SKVFS
+1578 SKVFP

-1602 QVDAGESIG
+1602 QVDAGESIS

-1619 GLNSSSAKIQ
+1619 GSNSSIAKIP
-1629 KPFAILEHENDTGAL
+1629 KPFAILEHENDTDTL
-1644 FHHMT
+1644 FHHMA

-1655 FSGFQ
+1655 FSGSQ
-1660 PHKSSGLSLVSDQN
+1660 PAKSSGSSFVSDQD

-1688 IDSTGFA
+1688 IDFTGFA
-1695 DAGLGSVILSKSM
+1695 DASLGSVILSNSM
-1708 AEAYQVSQMGASGHG
+1708 AEVYQISQMGASSHG
-1723 HENSQNSSPI
+1723 HENAQNPLPS
-1733 SHGEF
+1733 SHGGF

-1747 PAENLSQDF
+1747 PTENLFQDF
-1756 GSPAFP
+1756 GNPAFP
-1762 SGVSMVKGVL
+1762 SGVSMVKGVS

-1783 SSHIIDDIPSSHAS
+1783 SSHMIDVIPSSHAS
-1797 FPEGSNQVLEMSK
+1797 FPEGSNQVFEVSK
-1810 NPEIDSYS
+1810 HPDFDSYS
-1818 LSSTEESWEKSYFV
+1818 LRPTEDSWEKSYFV
-1832 DSESLV
+1832 DSEKLV
-1838 SKFEEEA
+1838 SKFEEKA

-1853 VEEEPSQTVGMEL
+1853 VEEDISRTVEMEL
-1866 SPTDLADSDF
+1866 SPTDLADSEF

-1891 AFETSVST
+1891 AFETSSSI
-1899 QEEML
+1899 QGEML
-1904 ASTKS
+1904 ASANS
-1909 DFGRPTHSSEDSTSA
+1909 DFGRPTHSIEDSTSA
-1924 SLDEVKSSLLP
+1924 RLDEVKSSQLP
-1935 EFSAKF
+1935 EFSARF
-1941 PSSDSKTPVPEY
+1941 PSSDAKTPVSED
-1953 DSKSVPSMTTGKISP
+1953 DSKSDPSMATGEVSP
-1968 SSIMDSDSSSHES
+1968 SSITASDSSSPES

-1990 RKSVAGEENVDS
+1990 RKSVAGEENVDP
-2002 TGLGPAIVPANNT
+2002 TGLVSNTFPANNT
-2015 SIADSII
+2015 SIADTII

-2027 AAVSSASISA
+2027 AAVSSASIWTEV
-2037 GSGKGQDII
+2037 GNDQDII
-2046 DELSHSTQQGY
+2046 DESSHSAQQGY
-2057 PIHGMPAKNA
+2057 PIHGIPAENA

-2084 TQGAAET
+2084 TQRAAET
-2091 DSAWSRIEASS
+2091 KSAWSRIEAGS
-2102 NSGKPSFDV
+2102 NSGKPSFYV
-2111 YDLTQTNGPLVN
+2111 YDLMRTNGPSEN
-2123 DQNMVDESALVYSD
+2123 GQNMVDGSALVSSI

-2142 SSAKSEYS
+2142 SSAKSGYS
-2150 MKELESLTISENGPA
+2150 MKELESLTISEIGSA
-2165 ASEVAPIASSNGS
+2165 ASEVAPIASSNVS
-2178 YSAWASLVES
+2178 YSAWASSVES
-2188 ANYSQGIADIREA
+2188 ANYSEENTDIREENA
-2201 DAGLVAKASGD
+2201 KLVGKASGD
-2212 GFRRTSEYDLSQ
+2212 GFGGTSEYDLSQ
-2224 PERSKEKIGIVS
+2224 IERPKEKIGIVFETYS
-2236 EKFST
+2236 S

-2251 SAPISGNATF
+2251 GAPISGNATF
-2261 SNASESMIS
+2261 SIASESMIS

-2287 SLSGSLA
+2287 SLPSSPA
-2294 LSTSHSAGDS
+2294 LSTIHSTGS
-2304 SESDHYFSGNELLG
+2304 LSKSDHYPSGNEHLG

-2332 YSAAGS
+2332 DSAAGS
-2338 LEIGFIANLKKSP
+2338 LGNSFIANLKKKP
-2351 QSGRHDTVNSTDL
+2351 QSGRHDTANSTDL

-2369 FSDDSKDSGHDSASN
+2369 LSDDVEESDHASALNISAQGDN
-2384 LSAHGGKFV
+2384 LV

-2416 DDMSTNQVGFIA
+2416 DDMSTDQVGLNAFSTA
-2428 SSKQVSKLQH
+2428 VSKLQN
-2438 SGFEKPGKEKSTT
+2438 SGLEKPGKENVTT
-2451 RRVISAAPSATM
+2451 RHVISAASFATM
-2463 TSLGFHSPESSNIS
+2463 TSFDFHSPESSNIS
-2477 TQKSSGDESP
+2477 KQQFLGDESP
-2487 LDLQESELDEDIRI
+2487 LDLQEMELDEDIRI

-2511 MSESAGTSLPMNESP
+2511 ISESAGTSLSMNESS
-2526 GRLATKTSDVM
+2526 GRLATRTSDDMKV
-2537 ELSGNLARNT
+2537 SVISARNT
-2547 SLSMRSWPNFVA
+2547 SLTLESSSNSVA
-2559 STLRS
+2559 STFGS
-2564 DSTGARTFPGNRTLL
+2564 DSTGSQTLPGNSTLL
-2579 QSKTSALET
+2579 QNKTSALEL

-2593 VFPSF
+2593 VFPGF
-2598 SSHEL
+2598 SAHMFDL
-2603 GSGQISDSA
+2603 GLISDSA
-2612 TLQKTQAKT
+2612 ALQKTQAKT
-2621 LSRESSHEVPTGPIV
+2621 LSRDSSHEVPTGPMV

-2644 PTAEKNV
+2644 PTAV

-2668 LGATFADYG
+2668 SGATFADYELTTEI
-2677 SPTDAPARV
+2677 SARV

-2698 SFQFSTSSREPQD
+2698 SFQVSTSSREPQD
-2711 QKINFEQDIGTLTTT
+2711 QKIKFEQDIGTLTTT

-2742 EAKTW
+2742 EGETW
-2747 VHNSG
+2747 VHKSG
-2752 SDASELAI
+2752 SDGSEPAI
-2760 HSWKEVGNNSESMAS
+2760 HPWKGVENISESM
-2775 TYQIDASNTP
+2775 TPTKTFDAFNTP
-2785 KATPSIYGL
+2785 KATPLIYGL

-2812 SLSPGEGNNNMPKI
+2812 SLSPSEGNNNMPRI
-2826 SVSEKNEENTNF
+2826 SVSVKNEENTNV
-2838 SLSACESLGSID
+2838 SLSACKFLGSID

-2870 KTITTIFCPY
+2870 KTITTIFCPH

-2888 VADKMNSSASNASK
+2888 VADKIDSSSSDASK
-2902 NSKNEVLSAVHDTI
+2902 NSKNEFVHDTI
-2916 NSALH
+2916 NSAFH

-2946 TSAMS
+2946 TPAMS

>member
-12 VFATATTG
+12 VFATATIG

-62 GPENRLKNN
+62 GAENRLKNN
-71 IKEQKPL
+71 IMEQKPL

-248 STKTQLGA
+248 STRTQLGA

-307 TLKKPLKKTTAPEKG
+307 SSKKPLKKTTASEKG
-322 HGKPSSALSGHPSP
+322 HEKPSSALFGHPSSLA
-336 IEVSKTQSEP
+336 VSKTQSGTE
-346 QKSAVV
+346 KSAIV

-424 ILENHRDLDGLEHNA
+424 ILENHHDLDGLEHNA
-439 ENLGLDNSTDIVS
+439 ENLGLDNPTELISS
-452 NMDEKNDSD
+452 LDEKNDSD

-473 EDSDGVSEQDN
+473 EDSDGFSVQDN
-484 MGNSPESVQI
+484 MENSPESVQI
-494 DYPAAITSLVSTFGN
+494 DYPAAKTSLVSSFVN
-509 KELISSSSESGSEHT
+509 KELISSSSESGSENT
-524 KESTATGA
+524 RKSTTTGA
-532 ISTTSGSFD
+532 ISTISGSFD
-541 GFEAGNLGEDANSNL
+541 GFDAGNLGENANSNL

-577 RREQLFLALV
+577 RRDQLFLALV

-612 SIFGLSAAGSTTQSA
+612 SIFGLSAAGSTTQSD

-638 SVIHDMGLQ
+638 SVIHHTGLQ
-647 PKEPESMSTLIVDDS
+647 PKEPEMRSTLIADDS
-662 ALDSAAEPLPMSD
+662 ALDYAAEPVPMSD

-707 IYSDNESSI
+707 FYSNDELSTSSI
-716 SSMGSQS
+716 SSQS
-723 EVWIESKAEPQP
+723 EVWNESKAEPQP
-735 SVVSNSEFHG
+735 SVVSNSAFQEH
-745 NSENV
+745 SENA
-750 VSSQNAA
+750 VSFQNAA
-757 SGLGSTS
+757 NGYESAT
-764 HAMHFSYSSASAGV
+764 HALFSSYFSASAGV
-778 EEPQSDVAKG
+778 EEPKSDVAKG
-788 HRAPEKAG
+788 HIAPEKAG
-796 QVSQAYDFEKERITS
+796 QVSQSYDFKGERFIS
-811 ESFSSLPD
+811 ESLSSLPD
-819 LPLSDTIHETYTW
+819 LPLSDNIHETYTW
-832 GSESAEPATGSD
+832 GSESAVPATGSD

-849 ALSASSMQN
+849 ALSAAFMQN
-858 LKLVDTSSESVITPL
+858 LKLADTSSGSVITPL
-873 EEGVVH
+873 EEGVIH
-879 NTGFGVLLGDES
+879 NTGANVSLGDES

-915 EDHLPK
+915 EDHLRK
-921 SEFSNGT
+921 SEVSNET
-928 FEAAKL
+928 IEAAKL
-934 LEVESVSTNH
+934 SAAESVSTNH

-950 GLLSTSISQP
+950 GSLSSNISQP
-960 KETGTVDEDS
+960 KETGTVGEDS

-985 EVFGNGEEVFPE
+985 EVFGNGGEVFPE
-997 ETHNVGSN
+997 ESYNV
-1005 SGQNSGQNSVFEST
+1005 GQNSGQNSAFEST
-1019 SSASP
+1019 SSALP
-1024 SISFPLKDSSETTS
+1024 SIPFPLKDSSETMS
-1038 GPEALFSE
+1038 GSEASFSE
-1046 KDQAADSGFEGNS
+1046 KYQAADSGFEGNS
-1059 GSGNKI
+1059 LVSGSGNK
-1065 SGFTP
+1065 SGGFTP

-1085 LETFSFYSLEKEES
+1085 LEKFSFYPPENEEL
-1099 QRLEETLDVA
+1099 QRLGETLDVA

-1122 SFLSE
+1122 SSLSE
-1127 HKKAEIHEVEMHKS
+1127 HKKAEIHEVEMEKS
-1141 GEKSAVSS
+1141 GEKSAISS

-1160 IDLVS
+1160 IDFVS

-1170 FSDAGVLSESLSVS
+1170 FSGAGVVSESLSVS
-1184 ELAQNTV
+1184 DLAQSTV
-1191 LPSAASDAFPE
+1191 LPSAAGDAFPE
-1202 SEGDKIA
+1202 SEGDKVVSA
-1209 LPSFNSPDRTA
+1209 LLSLPEKTA
-1220 EVHSNGPSKDSLAQG
+1220 EIHLNDPAKDSLAQG
-1235 SNSDKSGSPQ
+1235 SYSDKSGSPQ
-1245 DSFEKANGQAAGDAK
+1245 DSFEKAYGQAADDAN
-1260 VAEAPSNSSG
+1260 VTEAPSDVSG
-1270 SDDSRES
+1270 SPDSRES
-1277 PLDPGSSLA
+1277 PLDLGSSLA

-1307 KENIMGSTPS
+1307 KENIRGSTPS
-1317 SVLFD
+1317 SMLFD
-1322 ESTNTSNG
+1322 ENTNNFNG

-1336 EGKNNVFDESD
+1336 AEKNNVSDESV
-1347 ANDTYLDSIKSISA
+1347 ANDTSRDSIKSVSA
-1361 FGTASMSMTLS
+1361 LGTASMSMILS
-1372 DLGSDSGLVSD
+1372 DLGSVSGSIIDV
-1383 AESANLRAK
+1383 ESANLRAK
-1392 DGFESSSETGLP
+1392 DAFESNSETGLP
-1404 VMQTHVEFS
+1404 VVQTHVEFS

-1425 ASETVKDTKG
+1425 ASEIIKDTKG

-1450 AGSFAGGPESEI
+1450 AGAFVSGTESEF
-1462 ANLDLLNTSS
+1462 ANLELSNTSS
-1472 INHIIGSNR
+1472 SSHIIGSHR
-1481 LSNSSGNNVGESKA
+1481 LSNSSGENVDESKA
-1495 LQSENADSEESMGD
+1495 SQSENADSEESMGD

-1517 ASDDDNSQNLFGVDV
+1517 ASDEDNSQNLFGVDV
-1532 FSSLQGSLD
+1532 FTSLQGSLD
-1541 AYKAAETRA
+1541 AYKAAETGA
-1550 RVDKFMNLPSKSA
+1550 HVDKFMKLPSKSA
-1563 SENELIESES
+1563 SEKEILDSEPFESE
-1573 FESGA
+1573 A
-1578 SKVFS
+1578 SKVLS

-1591 GALEMVHENQS
+1591 GALELIDENPS
-1602 QVDAGESIG
+1602 QVDAGESIS

-1619 GLNSSSAKIQ
+1619 GSNSSSAKIP
-1629 KPFAILEHENDTGAL
+1629 KPFAILGHENDTGTL

-1655 FSGFQ
+1655 FSGFR
-1660 PHKSSGLSLVSDQN
+1660 PAKSSGSSLVSDQD

-1708 AEAYQVSQMGASGHG
+1708 AEVYQISQMGASSHG
-1723 HENSQNSSPI
+1723 HENARNHFPS
-1733 SHGEF
+1733 SHGES

-1747 PAENLSQDF
+1747 PSENLSQDF
-1756 GSPAFP
+1756 GNPAFP
-1762 SGVSMVKGVL
+1762 SGVSMVNGVS

-1783 SSHIIDDIPSSHAS
+1783 SSHIIDVNPSSHAS
-1797 FPEGSNQVLEMSK
+1797 FPEGLNQVLEMSK
-1810 NPEIDSYS
+1810 HPDFDSYS
-1818 LSSTEESWEKSYFV
+1818 LRPTENSREKSYFV
-1832 DSESLV
+1832 DSEKLV
-1838 SKFEEEA
+1838 SKFEEKA
-1845 NPKSSETP
+1845 YPKSSETP
-1853 VEEEPSQTVGMEL
+1853 VEEDPSRTVEMEL
-1866 SPTDLADSDF
+1866 SPTDLTDSEF

-1904 ASTKS
+1904 ASANS
-1909 DFGRPTHSSEDSTSA
+1909 DFGHSAYSTEDSTSA
-1924 SLDEVKSSLLP
+1924 SLDEVKSSQLP
-1935 EFSAKF
+1935 EFLAKF
-1941 PSSDSKTPVPEY
+1941 PSSDSKTPVSEY
-1953 DSKSVPSMTTGKISP
+1953 DSKSDPSMATGEVSP
-1968 SSIMDSDSSSHES
+1968 GSIMDSDSSSHES

-2002 TGLGPAIVPANNT
+2002 TGLVSNNFPANNT
-2015 SIADSII
+2015 SIADTII

-2027 AAVSSASISA
+2027 AAVSSASIWTEV
-2037 GSGKGQDII
+2037 GKGQDII
-2046 DELSHSTQQGY
+2046 DELSSLTQHGY
-2057 PIHGMPAKNA
+2057 PIHGIPAENA
-2067 SESQTSGIYAES
+2067 SESHSSGIYAES

-2091 DSAWSRIEASS
+2091 KSAWSRIEASS
-2102 NSGKPSFDV
+2102 DSVKPSFDV
-2111 YDLTQTNGPLVN
+2111 YDLMRMDEPSENG
-2123 DQNMVDESALVYSD
+2123 QNEVDESVLVSSI

-2150 MKELESLTISENGPA
+2150 MKELESLTISEIGSA

-2178 YSAWASLVES
+2178 YSAWASPVES
-2188 ANYSQGIADIREA
+2188 ANYSEENTDIREA
-2201 DAGLVAKASGD
+2201 DAGLVPKKPGD
-2212 GFRRTSEYDLSQ
+2212 GFRDTSEYDLSQ
-2224 PERSKEKIGIVS
+2224 PDTPTSRIELFS
-2236 EKFST
+2236 ETYSS
-2241 ASANEKDSFA
+2241 ASANEKDLFA
-2251 SAPISGNATF
+2251 SASISGNETF

-2621 LSRESSHEVPTGPIV
+2621 LSRESSHEVPTGPMV

-2711 QKINFEQDIGTLTTT
+2711 QKVKFEQDIETLTTT
-2726 ETSGMAFGF
+2726 ETFGMAFDSNG
-2735 QETPLRD
+2735 TPLRD

-2747 VHNSG
+2747 DHNSG
-2752 SDASELAI
+2752 SDASLPAI
-2760 HSWKEVGNNSESMAS
+2760 HSWKGVENNSESMTP
-2775 TYQIDASNTP
+2775 TYQIDGSNTP
-2785 KATPSIYGL
+2785 KTTPLIYGL

-2803 NVPIITELG
+2803 IVPIITEPG
-2812 SLSPGEGNNNMPKI
+2812 SLSPGEGNDNMPSI
-2826 SVSEKNEENTNF
+2826 SVSVKNEENTNF
-2838 SLSACESLGSID
+2838 SLSACESSGSID

-2858 SNAHNTISDDWK
+2858 SNVHNTISDDWK

-2888 VADKMNSSASNASK
+2888 VADKVDWSSSDASK
-2902 NSKNEVLSAVHDTI
+2902 NAKNEFVSAVHDTI
-2916 NSALH
+2916 NSAFH
-2921 KTNTFQNASVESLR
+2921 KTNTFQNSSVESLR

-2946 TSAMS
+2946 TPAMS

>member
-1 MLLIVVYLFCT
+1 
-12 VFATATTG
+12 
-20 CKPAKINYYG
+20 
-30 FVARIYRYHLNS
+30 
-42 HMGWHP
+42 
-48 DFFSDHYKRYHWSH
+48 
-62 GPENRLKNN
+62 LKNN

-169 GGGGNTAKNVHM
+169 GGGGNTAKNVHS

-307 TLKKPLKKTTAPEKG
+307 TSKKPLKKTTAPEKG

-346 QKSAVV
+346 EKSAVV

-367 TFHKQDAFFG
+367 TFHRKNASHEKGGF
-377 KSDSLALKCIQSLLG
+377 LALTCIQSLLG

-409 ETSAALLHDELFDPS
+409 EELSAALSHDELFDPS
-424 ILENHRDLDGLEHNA
+424 ILENHRDIDGLELNA
-439 ENLGLDNSTDIVS
+439 ENLGFDNSTDIVS
-452 NMDEKNDSD
+452 NMDEKNDPD
-461 YERLFSELMRLE
+461 FEKLFGEYVRFEETLDGIPDQEGMKGVPENELI
-473 EDSDGVSEQDN
+473 DS
-484 MGNSPESVQI
+484 
-494 DYPAAITSLVSTFGN
+494 PAANTSLASSFVN
-509 KELISSSSESGSEHT
+509 MELISSGSERLFGDT
-524 KESTATGA
+524 KESTTTGA
-532 ISTTSGSFD
+532 VSTISGSFD
-541 GFEAGNLGEDANSNL
+541 GLDAGNSGEDANSDL
-556 NSHHTMV
+556 NPHHTMV

-587 RNQGATPTPIGR
+587 RNQGATPTPIER
-599 DHPRFEDSAISSN
+599 ENPRFENYAISSN
-612 SIFGLSAAGSTTQSA
+612 SIFGLSAAGSTTQSG
-627 VVSELPSMKSA
+627 VVSGLPSMKPA
-638 SVIHDMGLQ
+638 SVINDMGLQ
-647 PKEPESMSTLIVDDS
+647 PNEPESMSTLIVDDS
-662 ALDSAAEPLPMSD
+662 ALDYAAEPLPLTD
-675 ASPPQSFL
+675 PSPSQGL
-683 HQKPEESLMGNA
+683 MDQKPEESLMGNA
-695 VVSNVPGIEKVS
+695 VVSSGPEFEKVS
-707 IYSDNESSI
+707 FYSNDELSTSSI
-716 SSMGSQS
+716 RSQS
-723 EVWIESKAEPQP
+723 EVWIESKAVPQP
-735 SVVSNSEFHG
+735 SVVSNLKFHG

-750 VSSQNAA
+750 VSFQNIV
-757 SGLGSTS
+757 SGYESAT
-764 HAMHFSYSSASAGV
+764 HALFSSYSSASVSAR
-778 EEPQSDVAKG
+778 EPQSDVAKG
-788 HRAPEKAG
+788 HIAPEMAG
-796 QVSQAYDFEKERITS
+796 QVSQSYDFENEGISS

-819 LPLSDTIHETYTW
+819 LPLSDTIHETYIW
-832 GSESAEPATGSD
+832 GSESAEPATSSD
-844 VEPIQ
+844 VEPLQ
-849 ALSASSMQN
+849 ALSAASMQN
-858 LKLVDTSSESVITPL
+858 SSIVDPSSESAITPL
-873 EEGVVH
+873 EEGVIH
-879 NTGFGVLLGDES
+879 NTGANVSLGDES

-896 GGKMAPELLF
+896 GGKMTPELLF

-921 SEFSNGT
+921 SEFSNGAI
-928 FEAAKL
+928 EAARL
-934 LEVESVSTNH
+934 STVESVSTNH

-950 GLLSTSISQP
+950 GLLSSNISQP
-960 KETGTVDEDS
+960 KETGTVGEDADM
-970 NTVPGNEEMFEEDLG
+970 VPENEEMFEEDLG

-997 ETHNVGSN
+997 ETHDVGSN
-1005 SGQNSGQNSVFEST
+1005 SGPNSVFEST

-1024 SISFPLKDSSETTS
+1024 PIPFSLKNSSETIS
-1038 GPEALFSE
+1038 GHEASFSE
-1046 KDQAADSGFEGNS
+1046 NYQAADSGFEGNS
-1059 GSGNKI
+1059 GSENKI
-1065 SGFTP
+1065 SGSTP
-1070 VASSSMIESSGSSDV
+1070 VASSSIIESSGSSEV
-1085 LETFSFYSLEKEES
+1085 LEKFSFYSPESEEL
-1099 QRLEETLDVA
+1099 QRLEETLNVA
-1109 SASPSK
+1109 STNPLK

-1122 SFLSE
+1122 SSLSE

-1141 GEKSAVSS
+1141 GEKSAFSS
-1149 SHSNANTFFGE
+1149 SHSNANILFGE

-1165 GAISA
+1165 GAIPALSG
-1170 FSDAGVLSESLSVS
+1170 AGVVSESRSVS
-1184 ELAQNTV
+1184 DLAQSTV
-1191 LPSAASDAFPE
+1191 LTSAASDAFPE
-1202 SEGDKIA
+1202 SEGDKVVSA
-1209 LPSFNSPDRTA
+1209 LLSSPEMTA
-1220 EVHSNGPSKDSLAQG
+1220 EMHLTYPAKDALAQG
-1235 SNSDKSGSPQ
+1235 SYSDKPGSPR
-1245 DSFEKANGQAAGDAK
+1245 DSFEKAYGQAADDAN
-1260 VAEAPSNSSG
+1260 VTEAPSDVSG
-1270 SDDSRES
+1270 SPDSKES

-1286 NKNSISEL
+1286 NKNSNSEL
-1294 ASNESDTIVSGFA
+1294 ASNKVDTFSLDFA

-1317 SVLFD
+1317 SKSFD
-1322 ESTNTSNG
+1322 GNPDALNS

-1336 EGKNNVFDESD
+1336 EEKNNVFDEL
-1347 ANDTYLDSIKSISA
+1347 AINDTSRDSIKPISA
-1361 FGTASMSMTLS
+1361 PALGKASMSMTLS
-1372 DLGSDSGLVSD
+1372 DLASASGSVSD
-1383 AESANLRAK
+1383 AESAYLRAK
-1392 DGFESSSETGLP
+1392 DGFESNSETGLP
-1404 VMQTHVEFS
+1404 DVQTHVEFS
-1413 SAFLIRNGSKSE
+1413 SAFLIRNGSKTE
-1425 ASETVKDTKG
+1425 ASETIKDTKG

-1450 AGSFAGGPESEI
+1450 AGAFVSGTESEF
-1462 ANLDLLNTSS
+1462 ANLELSNISS
-1472 INHIIGSNR
+1472 STHRIGSNR
-1481 LSNSSGNNVGESKA
+1481 SSNSSGDNVDDFEAS
-1495 LQSENADSEESMGD
+1495 QSENADSEESMGD

-1517 ASDDDNSQNLFGVDV
+1517 ASDEDNSENLFGVDV
-1532 FSSLQGSLD
+1532 FSSLQGSPD
-1541 AYKAAETRA
+1541 AYKAAETGA
-1550 RVDKFMNLPSKSA
+1550 HVDKFMNLPSKSA
-1563 SENELIESES
+1563 QEKEIFDSEPFESE
-1573 FESGA
+1573 A

-1619 GLNSSSAKIQ
+1619 GSNSSSAKIP
-1629 KPFAILEHENDTGAL
+1629 KPFAILEHENDTDTL
-1644 FHHMT
+1644 FHHMA

-1655 FSGFQ
+1655 FSGSQ
-1660 PHKSSGLSLVSDQN
+1660 PAKSSGSSFVSDQD

-1695 DAGLGSVILSKSM
+1695 DASLGAGAFSESM
-1708 AEAYQVSQMGASGHG
+1708 AETYRTSQMGASSHG
-1723 HENSQNSSPI
+1723 HENAQNSFPS

-1747 PAENLSQDF
+1747 PAKNLSQDF
-1756 GSPAFP
+1756 GNSAFL
-1762 SGVSMVKGVL
+1762 SGVSMVNGVSS
-1772 QTDRDEKETPA
+1772 TDRDEKEMPA

-1797 FPEGSNQVLEMSK
+1797 FPEGSNQVFEVSK
-1810 NPEIDSYS
+1810 HPDFDSYN
-1818 LSSTEESWEKSYFV
+1818 LSSTEDSWEKSYFV
-1832 DSESLV
+1832 DSEKLV
-1838 SKFEEEA
+1838 SKFEEEVY
-1845 NPKSSETP
+1845 PKSSETP
-1853 VEEEPSQTVGMEL
+1853 VEEDTSQTVEMEV
-1866 SPTDLADSDF
+1866 SPTDLVDSDF

-1891 AFETSVST
+1891 AFETSVSI
-1899 QEEML
+1899 QGEML
-1904 ASTKS
+1904 ASAIS
-1909 DFGRPTHSSEDSTSA
+1909 DFGRPTYSSEDSTSA
-1924 SLDEVKSSLLP
+1924 SLEVEVESSQLP

-1953 DSKSVPSMTTGKISP
+1953 DSKSDPSMTTGEVSP

-2002 TGLGPAIVPANNT
+2002 TSLISNTFPANNT
-2015 SIADSII
+2015 SIADTII
-2022 SSSVD
+2022 SSPVD
-2027 AAVSSASISA
+2027 AAVSSASIWTESD
-2037 GSGKGQDII
+2037 KGQDII
-2046 DELSHSTQQGY
+2046 DESSHSAYQRY
-2057 PIHGMPAKNA
+2057 SIHGIPAENA
-2067 SESQTSGIYAES
+2067 SESHSSGIYAES

-2084 TQGAAET
+2084 TQAAAET
-2091 DSAWSRIEASS
+2091 ESAWSRIEAGS

-2111 YDLTQTNGPLVN
+2111 YDLMRTNGPLVN
-2123 DQNMVDESALVYSD
+2123 DQNEVDESVLVSSI

-2165 ASEVAPIASSNGS
+2165 ASEVAPIVSFNGS
-2178 YSAWASLVES
+2178 HSAWASSIES
-2188 ANYSQGIADIREA
+2188 ANYSQEIADIREA
-2201 DAGLVAKASGD
+2201 DAKLVAKKPGD
-2212 GFRRTSEYDLSQ
+2212 GFRGTSEYDLSQ
-2224 PERSKEKIGIVS
+2224 NDRPANRIELFS
-2236 EKFST
+2236 ETYSS

-2251 SAPISGNATF
+2251 SAAISGNATF
-2261 SNASESMIS
+2261 SIAFESMMS
-2270 SAFEDS
+2270 SALNDI

-2287 SLSGSLA
+2287 SLPSSPA
-2294 LSTSHSAGDS
+2294 LSTIHSTGS
-2304 SESDHYFSGNELLG
+2304 LSKSDHYPSGNEHLG

-2332 YSAAGS
+2332 DSAAGS
-2338 LEIGFIANLKKSP
+2338 LEIGFIANLRKMP

-2364 SQISY
+2364 LQVSY
-2369 FSDDSKDSGHDSASN
+2369 LSDHTEESGHDSASN
-2384 LSAHGGKFV
+2384 ISAHGGKFV
-2393 DKEHAYMLS
+2393 EEEHSYMLS

-2410 EAVYAN
+2410 EAVYDN
-2416 DDMSTNQVGFIA
+2416 DDMSTDQVGQNAF
-2428 SSKQVSKLQH
+2428 SKEVSKSQN
-2438 SGFEKPGKEKSTT
+2438 SGFEKPGEEKVTA
-2451 RRVISAAPSATM
+2451 RHVISAASFATM
-2463 TSLGFHSPESSNIS
+2463 TSLGFHSAEPRNFS
-2477 TQKSSGDESP
+2477 TQQFLGDEPP
-2487 LDLQESELDEDIRI
+2487 LDSQEMELDEDIRI

-2511 MSESAGTSLPMNESP
+2511 ISESAGTSLLKNESS
-2526 GRLATKTSDVM
+2526 GTMATRTSNVM
-2537 ELSGNLARNT
+2537 EFSGNSARNT
-2547 SLSMRSWPNFVA
+2547 SLTLESSSNSVT
-2559 STLRS
+2559 STFSS
-2564 DSTGARTFPGNRTLL
+2564 DSTGAQTLPGNRKPL
-2579 QSKTSALET
+2579 QNKTGALET

-2593 VFPSF
+2593 IFPGF
-2598 SSHEL
+2598 SAHMFDL
-2603 GSGQISDSA
+2603 GQISDSA
-2612 TLQKTQAKT
+2612 TLQKTQART
-2621 LSRESSHEVPTGPIV
+2621 LSRGNSHGVQNGPMV

-2644 PTAEKNV
+2644 PTAERNV

-2659 DGGIVSPDS
+2659 DGGIVSADS
-2668 LGATFADYG
+2668 SGATFADYG
-2677 SPTDAPARV
+2677 SPTEVSARV
-2686 FNTGSA
+2686 LNTGSA
-2692 SRFESQ
+2692 SGFESQ

-2711 QKINFEQDIGTLTTT
+2711 QKINFEHIETLKTT

-2735 QETPLRD
+2735 QETLLKD

-2752 SDASELAI
+2752 SDASEPAI
-2760 HSWKEVGNNSESMAS
+2760 RSWKGVENNTESMTS
-2775 TYQIDASNTP
+2775 TKKFDASNTR

-2794 IKSEQIHAN
+2794 IKSEQIRAN
-2803 NVPIITELG
+2803 IVPTITELG

-2826 SVSEKNEENTNF
+2826 SVSVKNEENTNF

-2888 VADKMNSSASNASK
+2888 VADKIDSSSSDASK
-2902 NSKNEVLSAVHDTI
+2902 NSKNEFVSAVHDTI
-2916 NSALH
+2916 NSAFH
-2921 KTNTFQNASVESLR
+2921 ETNTFQNASVESLR
-2935 HVPVMEGAGAV
+2935 QVPVMKGAGAV
-2946 TSAMS
+2946 TPAMS